1 VFVRGKLSS
10 VCLAVGLSIAA
21 GLAGAQQPATDPE
34 VVKGVKQV
42 EDGEYDAAI
51 LTLDNAAR
59 RLAADPTKSKDLSQ
73 AYLYLGVAY
82 VGKGHEAAAKA
93 KFREAVKQL
102 KDLSLSPDKFPPRVI
117 DLFESAREEAAKTAG
132 ATPAP
137 ARAEGGKGGGSK
149 TPLIIGGAA
158 VVAGGGA
165 YLAFG
170 RKDEETGCDTV
181 YFEREGI
188 LNNSQL
194 RFEPSIEPA
203 SEAGP
208 WKAEVNWTVTGA
220 PPGAA
225 ALSSSRTLPTD
236 VKLAA
241 FEAQGGRL
249 VADGFLVNPTM
260 RVAEWPGAPGVVYI
274 VKVSIEGGG
283 SASFKLV
290 VAGPCK

>member
-1 VFVRGKLSS
+1 VRGKLSC
-10 VCLAVGLSIAA
+10 VCLAVVLSGVA
-21 GLAGAQQPATDPE
+21 GRAGAQQPAVDPD

-59 RLAADPTKSKDLSQ
+59 RLATDPTKSKDLSQ

-93 KFREAVKQL
+93 KFREAVHQL

-117 DLFESAREEAAKTAG
+117 DLFEAAREEAAKTA
-132 ATPAP
+132 ATSTPAP
-137 ARAEGGKGGGSK
+137 AKPAGKGGGSK

-158 VVAGGGA
+158 VAAGGGA

-170 RKDEETGCDTV
+170 RKDEGGGCDTV

-188 LNNSQL
+188 LNASQI
-194 RFEPSIEPA
+194 RFEPSIEAA

-208 WKAEVNWTVTGA
+208 WKAEVTWTVTGA
-220 PPGAA
+220 APGAGT
-225 ALSSSRTLPTD
+225 SSARSTLPTD
-236 VKLAA
+236 VKLGA
-241 FEAQGGRL
+241 FEAQGGRQ

-260 RVAEWPGAPGVVYI
+260 RQADWSGAAGVVYL

-283 SASFKLV
+283 SANFKLV
-290 VAGPCK
+290 VNGPCK